1 MSHILLN
8 DVQLEFPKFFK
19 RSIRNEI
26 IDKMLNKENKFSFY
40 SALKNINLN
49 INEGDKIGLLGANG
63 SGKTSLLKIIAGIYY
78 PNSGSV
84 SVDGKVLTLISLT
97 TGLDPEL
104 NGLDNIYLVSY
115 LRGYKKKHIESKVAD
130 IIDFSELG
138 ESIFKPVRVY
148 SSGMLTRL
156 SSSIFVHFESDI
168 LLLDE
173 FISTGDSA
181 FKDKLFEFML
191 NKIKK
196 TKIVLFAS
204 HDEKMV
210 EKICN
215 IKVFMN
221 DGQITKIEK

>member
-26 IDKMLNKENKFSFY
+26 MDKMLNKENKFSFY

-115 LRGYKKKHIESKVAD
+115 LRGYKKKHIDNKVAD

-156 SSSIFVHFESDI
+156 SASIFVHFDSDI

>member
-26 IDKMLNKENKFSFY
+26 MDKMLNKENKFSFY

-104 NGLDNIYLVSY
+104 NGLENIYLVSY

>member
-26 IDKMLNKENKFSFY
+26 MDKMLNKENKFSFY

>member
-26 IDKMLNKENKFSFY
+26 MDKMLNKENKFSFY

-104 NGLDNIYLVSY
+104 NGLENIYLVSY
-115 LRGYKKKHIESKVAD
+115 LRGYKKKHIDNKVAD

-156 SSSIFVHFESDI
+156 SASIFVHFDSDI